1 MPVWGGGDVG
11 GYQPYVKIQHS
22 SNPILKTQ
30 NWISMKGTEDVEE
43 LKSEG
48 NTYEVKYSSNS
59 IIFEHKQVWKEQKVV
74 EEKIILRKG
83 LYILQQTF

>member
-1 MPVWGGGDVG
+1 
-11 GYQPYVKIQHS
+11 
-22 SNPILKTQ
+22 
-30 NWISMKGTEDVEE
+30 MKGTEDVEE